1 MKTYDLHAMH
11 KILLETVVT
20 RPGVSPETVYKK
32 IFLEAINSKI
42 VLNEG
47 TREIMSKLIDD
58 VMAFFKNEA
67 ENNSRAMALLKIYN
81 KVKPLGG
88 FGDTLP
94 ALNKTLEMFSA
105 NPRGNDKLRDLVR
118 YWLTNI
124 LSAYNGVSP
133 FIAFGKEIVRLSEF
147 LRKHKGNAGL
157 QGENKLI
164 DYLLSEH
171 GIIPLLTKISAKLED
186 AVLSISN
193 DKKNSQDDS
202 NGPDLEYDRFPRN
215 LKPNMSSGDI
225 TDKYTHYQERG
236 EPKLA
241 FESVIA
247 NSLLEAL
254 ATR

>member
-20 RPGVSPETVYKK
+20 RPGVSPETIYKR
-32 IFLEAINSKI
+32 IFLEAIANKI
-42 VLNEG
+42 TLTEG
-47 TREIMSKLIDD
+47 TREIMSKLIDE
-58 VMAFFKNEA
+58 VMTFFKNEA

-124 LSAYNGVSP
+124 LTAYDGVSP
-133 FIAFGKEIVRLSEF
+133 FIAFGKEIVRLAEF

-157 QGENKLI
+157 QGENNLI

-171 GIIPLLTKISAKLED
+171 GIIPLLTKVASRLED
-186 AVLSISN
+186 AVLSM
-193 DKKNSQDDS
+193 KKDS
-202 NGPDLEYDRFPRN
+202 SEEDSSANLEYDRFPRN

-225 TDKYTHYQERG
+225 SDKFTHYQERG